1 MPVLV
6 VADHRLK
13 NFDEWIEIFKSNPPP
28 QISRWRL
35 ARGID
40 DPNRVQVVA
49 ELEPSEVQQFKAFL
63 ESERMQEVFRRVN
76 AMSRAPIEFIWLEQV
91 AP

>member
-1 MPVLV
+1 
-6 VADHRLK
+6 
-13 NFDEWIEIFKSNPPP
+13 
-28 QISRWRL
+28 
-35 ARGID
+35 
-40 DPNRVQVVA
+40 VQVVA

>member
-1 MPVLV
+1 
-6 VADHRLK
+6 
-13 NFDEWIEIFKSNPPP
+13 
-28 QISRWRL
+28 L

-40 DPNRVQVVA
+40 DPNRVQIVA
-49 ELEPSEVQQFKAFL
+49 ELEPSEVKDFKAFL

-76 AMSRAPIEFIWLEQV
+76 AMSTAPVEFIWLEQV